1 MVTVEATL
9 WMSFLVGMSI
19 MVGQQVVTPLVANAQ
34 HQAELNQES
43 LVIIDRALAT
53 CAVTQ

>member
-9 WMSFLVGMSI
+9 WMTFLIGLSI
-19 MVGQQVVTPLVANAQ
+19 LVGQQVVTPLVANAQ
-34 HQAELNQES
+34 QQAQLNADS
-43 LVIIDRALAT
+43 LVLIDRALSS

>member
-34 HQAELNQES
+34 HQAQLNADS
-43 LVIIDRALAT
+43 LVLIDRALST